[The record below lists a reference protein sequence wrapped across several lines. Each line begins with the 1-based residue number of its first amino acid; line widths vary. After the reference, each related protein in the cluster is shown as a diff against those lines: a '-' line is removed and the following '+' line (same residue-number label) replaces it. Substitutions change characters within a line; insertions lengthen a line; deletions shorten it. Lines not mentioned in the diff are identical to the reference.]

1 MKTITTNI
9 YQFNELN
16 ETAKEKVLN
25 NLYSIN
31 VEDYWWE
38 YTYEDAKEIGL
49 IISSFNIDR
58 GNYITATLNISMCES
73 CQEIINNHGECTD
86 TYKLAIDTM
95 NEWQPIFNE
104 YMDENSVHYES
115 YDYEQKMIEIEEE
128 YTKNLSECYLSMLKN
143 EYEYLTSEKC
153 IIETIEAND
162 YYFTECGKLSN

>member
-16 ETAKEKVLN
+16 ESAKENAIN

-31 VEDYWWE
+31 VDNEWWE
-38 YTYEDAKEIGL
+38 YTFEDAKEIGL
-49 IISSFNIDR
+49 KISAFDIDR
-58 GNYITATLNISMCES
+58 RNYITATLNISLCES

-95 NEWQPIFNE
+95 NEWQPVFNE
-104 YMDENSVHYES
+104 YMDENSLHYES
-115 YDYEQKMIEIEEE
+115 SEYEEKLIEIEEE

-143 EYEYLTSEKC
+143 EYEYLTSAKF

-162 YYFTECGKLSN
+162 YYFTQDGKLAG

>member
-38 YTYEDAKEIGL
+38 YTYQDAKEIGL
-49 IISSFNIDR
+49 IISSFDINR

-95 NEWQPIFNE
+95 NEWQLIFNE
-104 YMDENSVHYES
+104 YMNENSVHY
-115 YDYEQKMIEIEEE
+115 
-128 YTKNLSECYLSMLKN
+128 
-143 EYEYLTSEKC
+143 
-153 IIETIEAND
+153 
-162 YYFTECGKLSN
+162 